1 MNFNLREAM
10 EILERTPHTLDALL
24 IGLSLEWLNGNE
36 GAGTWNAAEVVDHLI
51 DGEEKNWIPRLKFIL
66 QEGESKPFPPFDRYA
81 HLNVSDDLS
90 LEEKLEVF
98 KTLRMKN
105 LATLSGITDLETHFE
120 KTGLH
125 PAFGPI
131 RVRELIST
139 WAVHDLTHISQ
150 ISRVLANRYRT
161 DVGPWIEYLGILKK
175 EAF

>member
-1 MNFNLREAM
+1 MNFNLREAI

-24 IGLSLEWLNGNE
+24 SGLSSEWLNGNE
-36 GAGTWNAAEVVDHLI
+36 GEGTWNAAEVVDHLI

-66 QEGESKPFPPFDRYA
+66 QEGESKPFPPFDRFA
-81 HLNVSDDLS
+81 HLNVSESLS

-105 LATLSGITDLETHFE
+105 LAMLRGITDLEIYFE

-125 PAFGPI
+125 PAFGPV

-175 EAF
+175 